1 MITVSV
7 LTFVALEHS
16 KRCIQALLER
26 STLPYE
32 LILTANGNP
41 TAAEYFKSVADQ
53 HAHVRVVVNETNLGF
68 QIPNTHALS
77 LTTTEYFV
85 MLNDDT
91 IVPPRWLESLV
102 EPFTKNPKAAL
113 TAPRGTC
120 CALNEKFHG
129 YVGGRVEYLE
139 ASCLMGKTEILKKHG
154 LFSPHLKFAYGE
166 DSDLSLRMQ
175 EAGYTIHQANFK
187 LITHIRA
194 ATSSKVP
201 GILKIQEENH
211 VYLRKR
217 WGHYLRT
224 RRFDYPIIVQR
235 MGAHGDVLLL
245 TPVLRAL
252 HEQRPHNPIF
262 VRTSVPDVLHGNPN
276 IVRASAGIN
285 NPMGAMQINL
295 DGTYEAKPDRH
306 IIEIYAGV
314 VGVDVPR
321 PYKLEIFPGP
331 GDRAWATTKI
341 PDDKWIA
348 IHPGP
353 STWKGKEWPKDRF
366 EFVAKTLREQGWR
379 VVLVGSA
386 DIGIANDLDLRGKTS
401 IMQMA
406 AVIAR
411 TKLFIGLD
419 SLPMHLSQAVGTP
432 TIGLFG
438 ITDPQWISTDGSWFH
453 GVKGTGTTAGMRH
466 RTVGKTHVNDNGVA
480 MNTIAVEEVIRV
492 AQEKLCA
499 PVPTT

>member
-1 MITVSV
+1 MITISI
-7 LTFVALEHS
+7 LCFTALDHA
-16 KRCIQALLER
+16 KRCITALLER

-41 TAAEYFKSVADQ
+41 EAAVYFQSLADA
-53 HAHVRVVVNETNLGF
+53 HGHVRVVSNETNEGF
-68 QIPNTHALS
+68 QVPNTRALEQ
-77 LTTTEYFV
+77 TTTEFFV

-102 EPFTKNPKAAL
+102 EVFTKNPKAAL
-113 TAPRGTC
+113 AAPRGTC

-139 ASCLMGKTEILKKHG
+139 GSCLMGKTEILKKHG

-166 DSDLSLRMQ
+166 DSDLSLRMR

-187 LITHIRA
+187 LTTHIRA

-201 GILKIQEENH
+201 GILKIQEQNH

-235 MGAHGDVLLL
+235 MGAHGDVLLT
-245 TPVLRAL
+245 TPILRAL
-252 HEQRPHNPIF
+252 KEQRPHNLIY
-262 VRTSVPDVLHGNPN
+262 VRTSVPDVLANNPS

-285 NPMGAMQINL
+285 NLMGAMHLNL
-295 DGTYEAKPDRH
+295 DGTYEAKPDKH
-306 IIEIYAGV
+306 FIETYAEAAGV
-314 VGVDVPR
+314 EVSR
-321 PYKLEIFPGP
+321 PYKLEIFPGAGDVAWAATKLID
-331 GDRAWATTKI
+331 GDRWVV
-341 PDDKWIA
+341 

-366 EFVAKTLREQGWR
+366 EFVVKTLRAATWK
-379 VVLVGSA
+379 VCLVGSH
-386 DIGIANDLDLRGKTS
+386 DVGIPCDLDLRGKTP

-406 AVIAR
+406 AIIQRA
-411 TKLFIGLD
+411 KLFLGLD
-419 SLPMHLSQAVGTP
+419 SLPMHISQAVGTP

-438 ITDPQWISTDGSWFH
+438 VTDPQFISTDGSWFH
-453 GVKGTGTTAGMRH
+453 GIKGTGPTAGQRH

-480 MNTIAVEEVIRV
+480 MQTISVDEVLRV
-492 AQEKLCA
+492 VQEKLA
-499 PVPTT
+499 SL

>member
-1 MITVSV
+1 MITISI
-7 LTFVALEHS
+7 LTYSALDHARRCVAA
-16 KRCIQALLER
+16 ILER

-32 LILTANGNP
+32 LILTSNGNP
-41 TAAEYFKSVADQ
+41 KVAEYFQEVAN
-53 HAHVRVVVNETNLGF
+53 AHGDARVVVNEENLGF
-68 QIPNTHALS
+68 IIPNTRALAQ
-77 LTTTEYFV
+77 TNTEYFV

-91 IVPPRWLESLV
+91 IVPPKWLENLV

-113 TAPRGTC
+113 SGPRGSC

-139 ASCLMGKTEILKKHG
+139 GSCLMGKTEILKKHG

-166 DSDLSLRMQ
+166 DSDLSLRMR

-187 LITHIRA
+187 LTTHIRA

-224 RRFDYPIIVQR
+224 RRFDYPIVIQR
-235 MGAHGDVLLL
+235 MGAHGDVLLM
-245 TPVLRAL
+245 TPILRAL
-252 HEQRPHNPIF
+252 KEQRPFNPIY
-262 VRTSVPDVLHGNPN
+262 VRTSVADVLANNPN
-276 IVRASAGIN
+276 IVKASAGIN
-285 NPMGAMQINL
+285 NPMGAMMINL

-306 IIEIYAGV
+306 FIQTYAEAAGV
-314 VGVDVPR
+314 EVTR
-321 PYKLEIFPGP
+321 PYKLEIFPGEGDKAWVASKMP
-331 GDRAWATTKI
+331 GDNWV
-341 PDDKWIA
+341 A

-366 EFVAKTLREQGWR
+366 EKVATWLRNSGWK

-386 DIGIANDLDLRGKTS
+386 DVGIPSDLDLRGKTS
-401 IMQMA
+401 LMQLVA
-406 AVIAR
+406 AIQRA
-411 TKLFIGLD
+411 KLFIGLD
-419 SLPMHLSQAVGTP
+419 SFPMHAAQAVGTP

-438 ITDPQWISTDGSWFH
+438 VTDPQFISTDGSWFH
-453 GVKGTGTTAGMRH
+453 GIKGTGTSAGQRH
-466 RTVGKTHVNDNGVA
+466 RVTGKTHVNDNGA
-480 MNTIAVEEVIRV
+480 SMQTITVEEVLKV
-492 AQEKLCA
+492 VEEKLCA
-499 PVPTT
+499 LAPTK